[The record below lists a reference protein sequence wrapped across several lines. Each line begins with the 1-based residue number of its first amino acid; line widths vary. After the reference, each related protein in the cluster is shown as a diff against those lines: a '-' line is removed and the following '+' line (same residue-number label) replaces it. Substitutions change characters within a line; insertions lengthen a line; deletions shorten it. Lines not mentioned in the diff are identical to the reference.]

1 MGQSG
6 PKGAGVKA
14 CSKVMVRRQA
24 VPAGSARSQIRPKFQ
39 MSPRT
44 LNKTF
49 TRKDKALAN
58 ILTKTWRALKLEGD
72 GVRRK
77 THLQNSGSSR
87 KTVSDDELGVETAP
101 ICSAAGGLL
110 WTLDGPPKG

>member
-1 MGQSG
+1 M
-6 PKGAGVKA
+6 KA
-14 CSKVMVRRQA
+14 CSKVTVRRQA
-24 VPAGSARSQIRPKFQ
+24 VPAGSARSQIRPKCQ
-39 MSPRT
+39 MSPRA

-58 ILTKTWRALKLEGD
+58 ILTKTWRASKL
-72 GVRRK
+72 K
-77 THLQNSGSSR
+77 THLQHSRSSR

-110 WTLDGPPKG
+110 WTPDGPPKG